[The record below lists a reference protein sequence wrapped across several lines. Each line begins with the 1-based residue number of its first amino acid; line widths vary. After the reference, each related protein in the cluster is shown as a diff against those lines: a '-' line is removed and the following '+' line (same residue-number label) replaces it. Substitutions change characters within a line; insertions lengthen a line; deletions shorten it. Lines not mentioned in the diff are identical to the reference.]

1 MAIPEKLLKSIDEFQ
16 RFTQVNVTQFAG
28 IIDGDGVLAIMLRE
42 DKITGG
48 LYIPKMIKTENGFKI
63 VNED

>member
-1 MAIPEKLLKSIDEFQ
+1 MAISEKLLKSIDEFQ

-28 IIDGDGVLAIMLRE
+28 IIDGDGVLAILLRKDE
-42 DKITGG
+42 ITGE

-63 VNED
+63 VNEN